1 MSERG
6 DVNSSR
12 GRYMSLGPAP
22 RVLWIRVG
30 IEVLTPSGRRAR
42 VEGRSD
48 DGFLQLTYADSEE
61 SVRLHER
68 LVAPRNGDPVR
79 IDRTSSRMASQI
91 RASGLPRPGKG

>member
-1 MSERG
+1 
-6 DVNSSR
+6 
-12 GRYMSLGPAP
+12 MSLGPAP